1 MFAPSI
7 AVAERRR
14 FTVVHDTSWCFQVD
28 KTCLKGIQKVPFQM
42 LHQLLNITA
51 TAEQCFRL
59 IQRRQVGLVEINTY
73 DHTCS
78 LAQRDVLLSTRT
90 CMCQHNV
97 FRLVPNT
104 KDAISAMTLLGH
116 GYMYTYALRYDT
128 RYNIHAQH

>member
-1 MFAPSI
+1 MVFPS
-7 AVAERRR
+7 RQDMSQR
-14 FTVVHDTSWCFQVD
+14 TT
-28 KTCLKGIQKVPFQM
+28 KGALFHM

-51 TAEQCFRL
+51 TAEQCFSPM
-59 IQRRQVGLVEINTY
+59 QCRQVGLVEINTY

-97 FRLVPNT
+97 FRLVLNT

-116 GYMYTYALRYDT
+116 EYSYTYALCKDT